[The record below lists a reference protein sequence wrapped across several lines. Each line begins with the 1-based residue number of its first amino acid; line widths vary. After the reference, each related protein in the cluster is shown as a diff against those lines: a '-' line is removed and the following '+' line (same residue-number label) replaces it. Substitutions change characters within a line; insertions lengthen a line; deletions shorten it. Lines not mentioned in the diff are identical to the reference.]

1 MAMVRKKQDD
11 KHLEALREL
20 ITTGGGNRQCFDC
33 GQKGPTY
40 VNMTIGSF
48 VCTRC
53 SGVLRGLTPPHRVK
67 SISMATFTQD
77 EIDFLKAHGND
88 VCAKTWLGLWDPK
101 RAVHQDQRELM
112 IDKYERKRYY
122 LEPASPLKSLTNAT
136 NLKTSSSST
145 TATAIAASASASS
158 ATTSSALSS
167 ASNNNNNRSS
177 NNNQNHHTHI
187 QLTPPTSQRTTA
199 NGLHKSS
206 STAISRPHHHSTGQQ
221 QQQHNGFATD
231 AFGLHN
237 GLNISVGSASTGAL
251 SDTSSCAS
259 ANGFGAEADF
269 VADFGSADIFN
280 ATVASSSPAS
290 SVGSASTSNNGYAK
304 IQPLKAAHQQFMNGH
319 HHSGNASNNGNTI
332 MANGGTAITNGNNS
346 NSFANNGNTENFAD
360 FDHAPIYNAA
370 EQITNEQSEE
380 PNYQFIRKNAI
391 RKKSLRSG
399 SLTTKPNER
408 LLRDINENEY
418 GSGYGA
424 ESHFGGDDYMEFTPN
439 EAYRQATNDF
449 NSILDDFERFL
460 RLSGQKRVD
469 ELPDEMFAVKPTR
482 TATQPQPQ
490 SQPHHTSSVTAKF
503 TPLALAAHA
512 TAMAVLGN
520 QNHFNTPPHTS
531 FEGSSITGSASMPA
545 KDKSSNAQWDVWSL
559 DSASK
564 TIGGEQNSSASL
576 ATTTTTTSNAVPWQ
590 KSTPA
595 TSFTPTSFGVAPAQP
610 YHFANG
616 IQQQQQPSTAYFPST
631 AASIFATAAA
641 SIPTTATLSSMSQTA
656 NTNPFRMHLDVNDNN
671 NHKATTNL
679 FDATS
684 SATAATS
691 YSYNNHNNNLNS
703 QHLQEQ
709 QPQFLFNSNLND
721 FNFVTNSNSNA
732 NFSSFCNNFY
742 YSDNSFKNT
751 DSNNVVNNYNNNN
764 NNTDYNNFYNKES
777 SNCVSNNIAQQL
789 DKGNPFR
796 KAISSSSATYTS
808 IKAASPPPASST
820 SSFSTSTFS
829 TTISNT
835 STIPPAYDPFSTD
848 HIYLPPASNVVVV
861 DENAK
866 FKNNFQPHAVN
877 GGEVAS
883 PSLEGS
889 YNTVAANSF
898 YTPAI
903 DNFPISNQMG
913 NSFCTTAVTNCNYNS
928 NNNSY
933 SYNDNKSN
941 SWRLP
946 MSNAPAADR
955 YAALKD
961 LDEQLRESKAV
972 AAQAASIVTANVIE
986 SGFGTPNN
994 GTVNPFATHAGVAN
1008 PFQSANAPQNTTQ
1021 LFGQMTLIPNGIAA
1035 ANGFLN
1041 AAQKAQ
1047 PNAGFFNYT
1056 ANGFTN
1062 NANNANSSAMYATA
1076 AGPNGCGFG
1085 FGTMQQQIAASGP
1098 GLTANTFNNPFAASG
1113 NHNSN
1118 NPFL

>member
-641 SIPTTATLSSMSQTA
+641 SIPTTATLSS
-656 NTNPFRMHLDVNDNN
+656 
-671 NHKATTNL
+671 
-679 FDATS
+679 
-684 SATAATS
+684 
-691 YSYNNHNNNLNS
+691 
-703 QHLQEQ
+703 
-709 QPQFLFNSNLND
+709 
-721 FNFVTNSNSNA
+721 
-732 NFSSFCNNFY
+732 
-742 YSDNSFKNT
+742 
-751 DSNNVVNNYNNNN
+751 
-764 NNTDYNNFYNKES
+764 
-777 SNCVSNNIAQQL
+777 
-789 DKGNPFR
+789 
-796 KAISSSSATYTS
+796 
-808 IKAASPPPASST
+808 
-820 SSFSTSTFS
+820 
-829 TTISNT
+829 
-835 STIPPAYDPFSTD
+835 
-848 HIYLPPASNVVVV
+848 
-861 DENAK
+861 
-866 FKNNFQPHAVN
+866 
-877 GGEVAS
+877 
-883 PSLEGS
+883 
-889 YNTVAANSF
+889 
-898 YTPAI
+898 
-903 DNFPISNQMG
+903 
-913 NSFCTTAVTNCNYNS
+913 
-928 NNNSY
+928 
-933 SYNDNKSN
+933 
-941 SWRLP
+941 LP